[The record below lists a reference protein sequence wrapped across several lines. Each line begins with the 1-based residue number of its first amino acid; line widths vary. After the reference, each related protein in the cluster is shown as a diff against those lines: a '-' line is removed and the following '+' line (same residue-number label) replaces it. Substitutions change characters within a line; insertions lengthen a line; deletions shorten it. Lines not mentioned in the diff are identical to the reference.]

1 MVRSAWSYSQHQAAF
16 TYLWTPVGIK
26 LSYGAF
32 ELQSMRARITRAEQV
47 FGSLRHVL
55 RTCGPLSTEQR
66 LRMYRVCVSP
76 ALYYGLASVGMTA
89 ATLKM
94 LVTAQA
100 QHLRI
105 LLRVHEHGHTNKQV
119 LARAEV
125 CPLQA
130 LRKEASR
137 QLDAIN
143 RDAGSATTWLQLF
156 VVLICSVQLTFRRS
170 CSSLLWMAPRIS

>member
-32 ELQSMRARITRAEQV
+32 ELQSTRARITRAEQV

-76 ALYYGLASVGMTA
+76 ALYYCLASVGMTA
-89 ATLKM
+89 ATLK
-94 LVTAQA
+94 T
-100 QHLRI
+100 
-105 LLRVHEHGHTNKQV
+105 
-119 LARAEV
+119 
-125 CPLQA
+125 
-130 LRKEASR
+130 SR

-156 VVLICSVQLTFRRS
+156 VVLNCSVQLTFRRS